1 MKEMRLQKDQQ
12 PKPHPFPLPQPPQQQ
27 RSRMIQR
34 QLLSHPHPFPQPLP
48 QPLCPQPPQ
57 QQRSRMIQRELFPHP
72 HPPQPGAGLSH
83 PHPQFVA
90 AKSLM
95 LFPPEISLHFQYMQ
109 DGMSEFNEYQQKFS
123 IAVQGTFP
131 NAAKIQDHGPDR
143 THNI

>member
-1 MKEMRLQKDQQ
+1 MRLQNQQ

-34 QLLSHPHPFPQPLP
+34 RCCHIHPFPQPLP

-95 LFPPEISLHFQYMQ
+95 LFPPEISLHF
-109 DGMSEFNEYQQKFS
+109 S
-123 IAVQGTFP
+123 ICRMACQNLTNISRNFLLPCKGHFRMRR
-131 NAAKIQDHGPDR
+131 KCR
-143 THNI
+143 TMVRIELTIYGLSPL